1 MTFQNKSY
9 PLNDKQSKIWLIGIK
24 NASLIYS
31 RGVNCTQSI
40 SYSSFF
46 FHLDK
51 GFKVVGSEL
60 CHRKLGQA
68 FTYRSKWVK
77 FWTLIIPLKKTRS
90 VVWAINFYISVFKNI
105 LLLTNCGQS
114 KIPSV
119 HTYCMLCTGW
129 FILNGIEGSKVFFK
143 EIKIILNLYCF
154 IVWLKRQKEPAT

>member
-1 MTFQNKSY
+1 MTSSQKY
-9 PLNDKQSKIWLIGIK
+9 GLL
-24 NASLIYS
+24 LS
-31 RGVNCTQSI
+31 RMYLWFILVVSTVHSQ
-40 SYSSFF
+40 FLVL
-46 FHLDK
+46 HLDK

-90 VVWAINFYISVFKNI
+90 VVWAINFYNSVFKNI

-129 FILNGIEGSKVFFK
+129 FILNGIVLIVIFTKVFISF
-143 EIKIILNLYCF
+143 LLS
-154 IVWLKRQKEPAT
+154 V